1 MRRLLAAAL
10 AALTVTGPAFAKP
23 PPHYWTYHGHRWARF
38 HEPYAP
44 PPGWVRHE
52 WRRGERLPP
61 AYFVPEYVIVDWRA
75 HHLHRPPPGYEWV
88 RVGEDLILVGI
99 ATGLIAE
106 VIHDA
111 FE

>member
-1 MRRLLAAAL
+1 MRRLFVAVLAAVTL
-10 AALTVTGPAFAKP
+10 AGPAVAEP
-23 PPHYWTYHGHRWARF
+23 RPHYWTYHGHHWPRF

-44 PPGWVRHE
+44 PPGWAPHE

-61 AYFVPEYVIVDWRA
+61 AYFVPEYVVVDWRA
-75 HHLHRPPPGYEWV
+75 HHLRRPPPGYEWV
-88 RVGEDLILVGI
+88 RVGTDLILVGI